1 MTSGVHA
8 VKLLI
13 DTHTLLWAV
22 DDPAKLGRNAAVE
35 LRNFGNGLLLGAGT
49 QWELSI
55 KVGLRKLGL
64 SLPFRDWTRQAITDL
79 GLTILPI
86 TVDSA
91 DAQSQ
96 LPRHHGESIQKLAQ
110 GGILHPVMPGL
121 IG

>member
-1 MTSGVHA
+1 

-35 LRNFGNGLLLGAGT
+35 LRNPGNGLLLGAGT